1 MTCVLRVKKRVINM
15 LIEKKILSIYS
26 ELMDNYILALMGF
39 LTGLI
44 DSVVGG
50 GGLISLPTLSLA
62 IAPGAEAIGTNK
74 IVGVVGAAIALI
86 VYARKG
92 HLTDWRAGI
101 VFCLVC
107 ALGSFIG
114 SSFAPYVSRDF
125 FRYLM
130 IFMCPVILA
139 IVWNRE
145 KFFKEKENFQKPHI
159 VIFLVWALIS
169 GMYDGF
175 FGPGGG
181 TFMFLSLF
189 LGTGYPLLASIAIS
203 KLANTFSAGTAL
215 VTYSLNG
222 YVHWKEGLIMAF
234 GMAIGSYV
242 GASYA
247 SKGAAKIVRP
257 MLIFVVLLLLV
268 KLIWFEG

>member
-1 MTCVLRVKKRVINM
+1 
-15 LIEKKILSIYS
+15 
-26 ELMDNYILALMGF
+26 MDNYLLTLMGF

-50 GGLISLPTLSLA
+50 GGLISLPTLSIA
-62 IAPGAEAIGTNK
+62 IAPGPEAIGTNK
-74 IVGVVGAAIALI
+74 IIGTVGAAIALI

-92 HLTDWRAGI
+92 HLKWKEGLA
-101 VFCLVC
+101 FCTVC
-107 ALGSFIG
+107 AMGSFIG
-114 SSFAPYVSRDF
+114 SSMAPHVPREL

-130 IFMCPVILA
+130 IFMCPIILY
-139 IVWNRE
+139 IVFNRD
-145 KFFKEKENFQKPHI
+145 KFFKENENFVKPHPG
-159 VIFLVWALIS
+159 IFFLSAVLS
-169 GMYDGF
+169 GFYDGF

-189 LGTGYPLLASIAIS
+189 LGTGYPLLTSIAIS

-215 VTYSLNG
+215 VTYSMNG
-222 YVHWKEGLIMAF
+222 LVHWREGFIMAI

-247 SKGAAKIVRP
+247 SKAAAKIIRP
-257 MLIFVVLLLLV
+257 MLIFIVILLMI

>member
-1 MTCVLRVKKRVINM
+1 
-15 LIEKKILSIYS
+15 
-26 ELMDNYILALMGF
+26 MGF

-62 IAPGAEAIGTNK
+62 IAPGADAIGTNK
-74 IVGVVGAAIALI
+74 IVGFTGAGIALI

-92 HLTDWRAGI
+92 HLQWRAGLL
-101 VFCLVC
+101 FCIVC
-107 ALGSFIG
+107 ALGSAFG
-114 SSFAPYVSRDF
+114 SMCAPYVSREF

-130 IFMCPVILA
+130 IFMCPVILVL
-139 IVWNRE
+139 VWNRDRFSE
-145 KFFKEKENFQKPHI
+145 ERVNFKKPHVAI
-159 VIFLVWALIS
+159 LLLCALLS

-189 LGTGYPLLASIAIS
+189 FGAGYPLFTSIAIS
-203 KLANTFSAGTAL
+203 KMANTFSAGTAL
-215 VTYSLNG
+215 VTFASNG
-222 YVHWKEGLIMAF
+222 YVHWKEGFIMAF
-234 GMAIGSYV
+234 GMAIGSYI

-247 SKGAAKIVRP
+247 SKGAAKVVRP
-257 MLIFVVLLLLV
+257 MLIFVVLLLMV